1 MNMAFIPI
9 KSYLSSIS
17 LLETSSTGSAYNTI
31 ITPNFGIFPVEMLSY
46 VSEIYI
52 YLENRVF

>member
-31 ITPNFGIFPVEMLSY
+31 ITPIFGIFPVQMY
-46 VSEIYI
+46 VFC
-52 YLENRVF
+52 LWNL